1 MLGFSCRYR
10 DRHRSRIPYKGEATA
25 HHSARIYGPRVAFQ
39 GRYVVQLDPMTA
51 TTKTPVIAIVGA
63 TGLVGN
69 EMLVVLEERK
79 LPVAEVRL
87 FASQDSVGEVYKFR
101 EDEIAVRLLEEDSFE
116 GVDIALFATS
126 AELSAKFV
134 PLATKAGA
142 IAIDNSSHFRMSS
155 DVPLVV
161 SEVNFEDAR
170 GKKIIANPNCSTIQL
185 VPVLKA
191 IHELAGLKHVVV
203 STYQSVSG
211 AGKAALDE
219 LWGQSVAIFN
229 QTEMTHE
236 AFQHQIAFNCIPQI
250 DVFMENGFT
259 KEEYKIIN
267 ESRKILGIPDLRIT
281 ATAVRVPVFYS
292 HAESV
297 FVETERPITV
307 EQLGEQLSKTQGIV
321 VHTTPEEYPMQLD
334 VSGTD
339 DIHVGRL
346 RKDDSVE
353 HGLSMWIVAD
363 NVRKGAALNAVQI
376 AERLCLQ

>member
-1 MLGFSCRYR
+1 MASI
-10 DRHRSRIPYKGEATA
+10 S
-25 HHSARIYGPRVAFQ
+25 
-39 GRYVVQLDPMTA
+39 
-51 TTKTPVIAIVGA
+51 KTPVIAIAGA

-101 EDEIAVRLLEEDSFE
+101 DQEVSVKVLEEDSFE

-134 PLATKAGA
+134 PLAVKAGA
-142 IAIDNSSHFRMSS
+142 IAIDNSSHYRMSS

-161 SEVNFEDAR
+161 PEVNFEAAI

-185 VPVLKA
+185 VPVLQA

-211 AGKAALDE
+211 AGKIALDE
-219 LWGQSVAIFN
+219 LWSQSLAVFN
-229 QTEMTHE
+229 QQEMQHE

-250 DVFMENGFT
+250 DVLLDNGFT

-267 ESRKILGIPDLRIT
+267 ESRKILGIPDLKIT

-297 FVETERPITV
+297 FVETDRPISV
-307 EQLGEQLSKTQGIV
+307 DALVDRLGKTPGV
-321 VHTTPEEYPMQLD
+321 VAHSQAEEYPMQID
-334 VSGTD
+334 VAGTD
-339 DIHVGRL
+339 DIHVGRI
-346 RKDDSVE
+346 RKDESVPN
-353 HGLSMWIVAD
+353 GVSLWVVAD

-376 AERLCLQ
+376 AEKLCA

>member
-1 MLGFSCRYR
+1 MAPVS
-10 DRHRSRIPYKGEATA
+10 
-25 HHSARIYGPRVAFQ
+25 
-39 GRYVVQLDPMTA
+39 
-51 TTKTPVIAIVGA
+51 KTPVIAIAGA

-101 EDEIAVRLLEEDSFE
+101 DDEVAVKLLEDDSFE

-126 AELSAKFV
+126 AELSAKYV
-134 PLATKAGA
+134 PLAVKAGA
-142 IAIDNSSHFRMSS
+142 IAIDNSSHFRMSA

-161 SEVNFEDAR
+161 PEVNFDRAL

-185 VPVLKA
+185 VPILNEINK
-191 IHELAGLKHVVV
+191 LAGLRHVVV

-219 LWGQSVAIFN
+219 LWSQTLSVFN
-229 QTEMTHE
+229 QQEMTHE

-250 DVFMENGFT
+250 DVFLENGFT

-267 ESRKILGIPDLRIT
+267 ESRKILGLSDLRIT
-281 ATAVRVPVFYS
+281 ATAVRVPVFYG

-297 FVETERPITV
+297 FVETERKITPETLASALAKV
-307 EQLGEQLSKTQGIV
+307 GGIV
-321 VHTTPEEYPMQLD
+321 VHSATDEYPMQLD
-334 VSGTD
+334 VAGQD
-339 DIHVGRL
+339 EIHVGRI
-346 RKDDSVE
+346 RVDESVP
-353 HGLSMWIVAD
+353 HGLSLWVVAD

-376 AERLCLQ
+376 AERLCAV

>member
-1 MLGFSCRYR
+1 M
-10 DRHRSRIPYKGEATA
+10 
-25 HHSARIYGPRVAFQ
+25 
-39 GRYVVQLDPMTA
+39 A
-51 TTKTPVIAIVGA
+51 TTTKNPVIAIVGA

-79 LPVAEVRL
+79 LPIAEVRL

-101 EDEIAVRLLEEDSFE
+101 DDEVSVKLLEEDSFE
-116 GVDIALFATS
+116 GVHIALFATS

-134 PLATKAGA
+134 PLAIKAGA

-161 SEVNFEDAR
+161 PEVNFEAAR

-185 VPVLKA
+185 VPVLQA
-191 IHELAGLKHVVV
+191 IHQIAGLKHVVV

-219 LWGQSVAIFN
+219 LWSQSIAVFN
-229 QTEMTHE
+229 QSEMTHE

-250 DVFMENGFT
+250 DVLLDNGFT

-267 ESRKILGIPDLRIT
+267 ESRKILGLPDLRIT
-281 ATAVRVPVFYS
+281 ATAVRVPVFYG

-297 FVETERPITV
+297 FVETERPISIDALCET
-307 EQLGEQLSKTQGIV
+307 LSKCPGIV
-321 VHTTPEEYPMQLD
+321 VHASPEEYPMQID
-334 VSGTD
+334 VAGTD
-339 DIHVGRL
+339 DIHVGRI
-346 RKDDSVE
+346 RRDDSVP
-353 HGLSMWIVAD
+353 HGVSLWVVAD

-376 AERLCLQ
+376 AERLCTE

>member
-1 MLGFSCRYR
+1 MVK
-10 DRHRSRIPYKGEATA
+10 SRKN
-25 HHSARIYGPRVAFQ
+25 
-39 GRYVVQLDPMTA
+39 
-51 TTKTPVIAIVGA
+51 PVIAIVGA

-79 LPVAEVRL
+79 QPVAEVRL

-101 EDEIAVRLLEEDSFE
+101 DEEITIKLLEEDSFE

-126 AELSAKFV
+126 ADLSAKFV
-134 PLATKAGA
+134 PLAIKAGA
-142 IAIDNSSHFRMSS
+142 IAIDNSSNFRMSP

-161 SEVNFEDAR
+161 PEVNFEAAR

-185 VPVLKA
+185 VPVLDA
-191 IHELAGLKHVVV
+191 INKLAGLKHVVV

-219 LWGQSVAIFN
+219 LWSQSIAVFN
-229 QTEMTHE
+229 QSEMEHE

-250 DVFMENGFT
+250 DVLLENGFT
-259 KEEYKIIN
+259 KEESKIIN
-267 ESRKILGIPDLRIT
+267 ESRKILGIPALRIT

-297 FVETERPITV
+297 FVETSHPITP
-307 EQLGEQLSKTQGIV
+307 EQLAESLGKVPGVV
-321 VHTTPEEYPMQLD
+321 VHATPEDYPMQLE
-334 VSGTD
+334 VAGTD
-339 DIHVGRL
+339 DIHVGRI
-346 RKDDSVE
+346 RRDESVP
-353 HGLSMWIVAD
+353 HGLSLWIVAD

-376 AERLCLQ
+376 AERLCAE

>member
-1 MLGFSCRYR
+1 M
-10 DRHRSRIPYKGEATA
+10 
-25 HHSARIYGPRVAFQ
+25 
-39 GRYVVQLDPMTA
+39 A
-51 TTKTPVIAIVGA
+51 TTTKSPVIAIVGA

-79 LPVAEVRL
+79 LPIAEVRL

-101 EDEIAVRLLEEDSFE
+101 DDEVSVKLLEEDSFE

-126 AELSAKFV
+126 AEISAKFV
-134 PLATKAGA
+134 PLAIKAGS

-161 SEVNFEDAR
+161 PEVNFEAAR

-185 VPVLKA
+185 VPVLQG
-191 IHELAGLKHVVV
+191 IHKLAGLKHVVV

-219 LWGQSVAIFN
+219 LWSQSIAVFN
-229 QTEMTHE
+229 QSEMTHE

-250 DVFMENGFT
+250 DVLLENGFT

-267 ESRKILGIPDLRIT
+267 ESRKILGLPDLRIT
-281 ATAVRVPVFYS
+281 ATAVRVPVFYG

-297 FVETERPITV
+297 FIETERPIPIDALCEALLQCPGV
-307 EQLGEQLSKTQGIV
+307 V
-321 VHTTPEEYPMQLD
+321 VHASPEEYPMQLE
-334 VSGTD
+334 VAGTD
-339 DIHVGRL
+339 DIHVGRI
-346 RKDDSVE
+346 RRDESVP
-353 HGLSMWIVAD
+353 HGVSLWIVAD

-376 AERLCLQ
+376 AERLCSE